1 MHYSHRLLE
10 SALFTAFEG
19 PFITGLLGSRRVGKS
34 TLIQHFLK
42 RFPQSTVAE
51 LNMDKMAERAE
62 VQAGRLE
69 DLILTT
75 IKSPLS
81 PNLRVWVFID
91 EAQKCP
97 ELFEQV
103 KVLYDQYKDQNAIK
117 FILTGSARL
126 ELHRLSTESLAG
138 RIQLFHLSAFGL
150 TETLQLKWNLT
161 IKESIFNL
169 IESAA
174 NEETWQEYMVSLKP
188 LRHDLISSQQEL
200 LVWGGLP
207 EVLSLQQ
214 TDARLNY
221 LGSYLQ
227 TYLERDV
234 LSSAAISDL
243 ILYRQLMD
251 IVSEQ
256 TGSIRDDSR
265 IVQALSCHRE
275 TLHKYRRYL
284 EASLMYKEVYPYINS
299 NLKRLV
305 KSPKGYLI
313 NNGLIA
319 YLQGMN
325 DLELLVK
332 SGKIDARAENWLLNE
347 LTIWLSQSP
356 VRSEIYYWRTA
367 TGVEVD
373 FIVKKGA
380 AIYPFEITYTSHI
393 EKKKIR
399 NLLAFKE
406 YEPLVDYCYYIY
418 NGDFAFDA
426 EQKIVFIPMWAVC

>member
-1 MHYSHRLLE
+1 MYYSHRLLE
-10 SALFTAFEG
+10 SVVFTAFEG

-34 TLIQHFLK
+34 TLISYFLE
-42 RFPQSTVAE
+42 RFPQSAVVE
-51 LNMDKMAERAE
+51 LNMDKMAQRVEI
-62 VQAGRLE
+62 QAGRLE

-75 IKSPLS
+75 IKRPLQS
-81 PNLRVWVFID
+81 NARVWVFVD

-103 KVLYDQYKDQNAIK
+103 KVLYDEYKDQDVIK

-150 TETLQLKWNLT
+150 SETLQLRWHLT
-161 IKESIFNL
+161 IKESVFNL
-169 IESAA
+169 IESIAD
-174 NEETWQEYMVSLKP
+174 ETAWQDYMLSLKP
-188 LRHDLISSQQEL
+188 LRLDLIKSQQEL
-200 LVWGGLP
+200 IVWGGLP
-207 EVLSLQQ
+207 EVLSLQK
-214 TDARLNY
+214 TDMRLNY
-221 LGSYLQ
+221 LSNYLQ

-251 IVSEQ
+251 IISEQ
-256 TGSIRDDSR
+256 TGAIRDDSR
-265 IVQALSCHRE
+265 ILQALSCHRD

-319 YLQGMN
+319 YLQGI
-325 DLELLVK
+325 DKLDVLLK
-332 SGKIDARAENWLLNE
+332 SGKIGAMTENWFLNE
-347 LTIWLSQSP
+347 LTIWLSQSSI
-356 VRSEIYYWRTA
+356 RSEIYYWRTSS
-367 TGVEVD
+367 GMEVD
-373 FIVKKGA
+373 FIVKKGRA
-380 AIYPFEITYTSHI
+380 VYPFEITYSTQI

-426 EQKIVFIPMWAVC
+426 KNRIVFIPMWAMG

>member
-10 SALFTAFEG
+10 SSLFAAFEG

-34 TLIQHFLK
+34 TLIQHFLE
-42 RFPQSTVAE
+42 RFPQSSIAL

-62 VQAGRLE
+62 VQAGHLE
-69 DLILTT
+69 DLILSS
-75 IKSPLS
+75 IKRPLKREQ
-81 PNLRVWVFID
+81 RVWVFID

-97 ELFEQV
+97 QLFEQV
-103 KVLYDQYKDQNAIK
+103 KVLYDQYKDQDAIK

-150 TETLQLKWNLT
+150 TETLELKWHLT
-161 IKESIFNL
+161 IKESIFNF
-169 IESAA
+169 IESTAD
-174 NEETWQEYMVSLKP
+174 EPIWQEYISSLKP
-188 LRHDLISSQQEL
+188 LRLDLISSQQQL

-207 EVLSLQQ
+207 EVLSLQSS
-214 TDARLNY
+214 DERLSY

-265 IVQALSCHRE
+265 ILQALSCHRD

-284 EASLMYKEVYPYINS
+284 EASLMYKEIYPYINS

-319 YLQGMN
+319 YLQGTN

-332 SGKIDARAENWLLNE
+332 SGKIGARAENWFLNE

-356 VRSEIYYWRTA
+356 VRSEIYYWRTSS
-367 TGVEVD
+367 GVEVD
-373 FIVKKGA
+373 FIVKKGTM
-380 AIYPFEITYTSHI
+380 IYPFEITYASHI

-418 NGDFAFDA
+418 NGDFAFDS
-426 EQKIVFIPMWAVC
+426 ERKIVFIPMWAVC